1 MNRIIMSNSI
11 FILLTLIVGFCFPV
25 MAYSNG
31 VLGKS
36 LGSPFAGTLAVF
48 ILGSTILLFIL
59 WFTKA
64 GVPTLGQV
72 KQIDWRVWLGGC
84 IVILNLVTHTIG
96 PAKIGMANMI
106 VLLIA
111 GQLIASVGAEHFGLF
126 RFPVHL
132 INWQRVSGVILLIA
146 GVILVK
152 KY

>member
-1 MNRIIMSNSI
+1 MKRIIMSNSI
-11 FILLTLIVGFCFPV
+11 FIILTLIVGFCFPV

-48 ILGSTILLFIL
+48 ILGSAILLLII

-64 GVPTLGQV
+64 GVPSPGQL
-72 KQIDWRVWLGGC
+72 KQIDWRIWLGGC
-84 IVILNLVTHTIG
+84 IVILNLVTYTIV
-96 PAKIGMANMI
+96 PARIGMANMI

-132 INWQRVSGVILLIA
+132 INWQRILGVILLIT

-152 KY
+152 KF